1 MIELNKVNLKYPVSG
16 HYSHSLQS
24 TIYSKVGGVFGSVRA
39 KEKGMQYVHALRD
52 IDLIIPQSC
61 RLGIIGHN
69 GAGKT
74 TLLRLL
80 SGVYPP
86 TSGSVSVSGK
96 ISALTDFTLGMDPNA
111 TGLKNIE
118 FRLIFM
124 GCTFK
129 KAKES
134 IKEIVEFSELGDFI
148 NLPVRTYSTGMFL
161 RLAFAIST
169 HFTPDILIL
178 DEVIGAGDESFREKA
193 ANRLKLLIEK
203 SRIVILSS
211 HDLNSIRQFCDRA
224 IVMDKGQILLNS
236 NPDDA
241 IKFYLNKNSG
251 DI

>member
-1 MIELNKVNLKYPVSG
+1 MIELSNVNLHYPVPG
-16 HYSHSLQS
+16 HFSHSLQT
-24 TIYSKVGGVFGSVRA
+24 TISSKIGGVLGSSSA
-39 KEKGMQYVHALRD
+39 KDKEMKYVHALRD
-52 IDLIIPQSC
+52 INLKLEDSS

-80 SGVYPP
+80 SQVYPP
-86 TSGSVSVSGK
+86 TSGKVTIEGK

-118 FRLIFM
+118 FRLVFM

-129 KAKES
+129 EAQQAVE
-134 IKEIVEFSELGDFI
+134 EIVAFSELGEFI

-178 DEVIGAGDESFREKA
+178 DEVIGAGDETFREKA
-193 ANRLKLLIEK
+193 LSRLESLIKK
-203 SRIVILSS
+203 SRMAVLSS
-211 HDLNSIRQFCDRA
+211 HDLNAIKQYCDQA
-224 IVMDKGQILLNS
+224 IVMEKGEFVFNGTPQSCIDYYLNS
-236 NPDDA
+236 V
-241 IKFYLNKNSG
+241 KK
-251 DI
+251 